1 MGAIHR
7 IRMQECQSFLLIV
20 RDFDD
25 GMDRPGVYAVAGR
38 DKRYVTLPS
47 AKGKSCGSVK
57 EPLYE
62 YKRIRWFYR
71 KLVVHCD
78 NVMLKLRNYL
88 CSRGGFAFRS
98 CTLKPATF

>member
-1 MGAIHR
+1 MSAIHR
-7 IRMQECQSFLLIV
+7 IRMQECQSFLLTV

-25 GMDRPGVYAVAGR
+25 GMDRPGVYAVASR

-47 AKGKSCGSVK
+47 AKEKSCGCVK
-57 EPLYE
+57 EALYE
-62 YKRIRWFYR
+62 YKRIRGSYR

-78 NVMLKLRNYL
+78 NVMSEQRNYL
-88 CSRGGFAFRS
+88 CSLGGFAFRS